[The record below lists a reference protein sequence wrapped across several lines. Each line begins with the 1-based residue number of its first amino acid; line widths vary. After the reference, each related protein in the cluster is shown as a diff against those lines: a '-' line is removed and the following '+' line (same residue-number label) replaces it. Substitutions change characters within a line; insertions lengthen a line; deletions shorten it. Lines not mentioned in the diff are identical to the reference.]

1 MKRPVTIMKKISY
14 ILVTVVAL
22 GTVII
27 DQLTK
32 LAILN
37 SFQPG
42 EIRTIIDGLFNLT
55 LTFNRG
61 AAFGLWSG
69 LSGGWREVVLGLT
82 ILLALGVVGFLLTRP
97 YYRRSLAQSALAL
110 ILGGAIG
117 NVIDRF
123 RLGAVVDF
131 LDFYIGTS
139 HWPAFNVA
147 DSAICIGVGLLILLP
162 PPRTT
167 PE

>member
-1 MKRPVTIMKKISY
+1 MKKISY